1 MTTQDYWILNNGIIK
16 FITHLKGW
24 EQDDEWCDKF
34 YEMYNP
40 EEWGVLNGFEDNRK
54 EEEDLDEEKTYK
66 CSDEECDW
74 CGGDESEED
83 KIEPCDRCPR
93 MDVSICMSNKCLSD
107 DVVFCCKGCDKA
119 IVMDSEDHNFA
130 KCDEDNEDDWYC
142 MDCPVPTI
150 DDDEKTYKCSDCNE
164 WVTSTEE
171 CCGGDES
178 EEDKLDIKVLG
189 FKTTDRLDGDWNSL
203 LFEIRNQEIISV
215 SDEIIKKKKIIKKKI
230 IKKGL
235 TNEEKKIKEDIRL
248 MYDYNLPVKEARK
261 VEDLLNQLNFD
272 SLFT

>member
-16 FITHLKGW
+16 FITYLKGW

-40 EEWGVLNGFEDNRK
+40 EEWGELNGFEDNRK
-54 EEEDLDEEKTYK
+54 EEECCMTQYKVALTKT
-66 CSDEECDW
+66 D
-74 CGGDESEED
+74 
-83 KIEPCDRCPR
+83 
-93 MDVSICMSNKCLSD
+93 N
-107 DVVFCCKGCDKA
+107 
-119 IVMDSEDHNFA
+119 
-130 KCDEDNEDDWYC
+130 DNEDRVLTDIFE
-142 MDCPVPTI
+142 CPMFIKEEEEIIEWIENNECISI
-150 DDDEKTYKCSDCNE
+150 DYIIK
-164 WVTSTEE
+164 EE
-171 CCGGDES
+171 EGDES

-272 SLFT
+272 SLYT

>member
-24 EQDDEWCDKF
+24 EEDDESYDKF

-54 EEEDLDEEKTYK
+54 EEEEEEDLDE
-66 CSDEECDW
+66 
-74 CGGDESEED
+74 
-83 KIEPCDRCPR
+83 
-93 MDVSICMSNKCLSD
+93 
-107 DVVFCCKGCDKA
+107 
-119 IVMDSEDHNFA
+119 
-130 KCDEDNEDDWYC
+130 
-142 MDCPVPTI
+142 
-150 DDDEKTYKCSDCNE
+150 EKTYKCSDCNE

-178 EEDKLDIKVLG
+178 KEDKLDIKVLG